1 MKSGPLVLS
10 ALVGVGLALASR
22 PAKGRT
28 FQSGAS
34 SPSVRDVAGVVERDL
49 GMPGF
54 ADFAAAAA
62 YGESRSNPS
71 ARNTSASEAA
81 RAAQGFKKF
90 RRMYDV
96 DERRPGDWT
105 FGSGGWFGFL
115 PSTALGEREWSDA
128 DPRLIFDP
136 VAATVLMAAFAQR
149 VARRHFGQ
157 LPASA
162 RDWLTIRRFMASN
175 RTGLDFLEERPGT
188 EERRQKLERHYQ
200 HTGSDPIGMHT
211 PVQWARRADQAYLKE
226 LRKREQS

>member
-1 MKSGPLVLS
+1 MKAGPLVLS

-28 FQSGAS
+28 STAGAAS
-34 SPSVRDVAGVVERDL
+34 SSVRDVASVVERDL

-54 ADFAAAAA
+54 SDFAAAAA
-62 YGESRSNPS
+62 FGESRNNPS

-81 RAAQGFKKF
+81 RAADGFENI
-90 RRMYDV
+90 RAMYAV
-96 DERRPGDWT
+96 DERRPNDWT

-115 PSTALGEREWSDA
+115 PSTALGEREWSSA

-149 VARRHFGQ
+149 VARRHFDK

-162 RDWLTIRRFMASN
+162 RDWLTVRRFMASN
-175 RTGLDFLEERPGT
+175 RVGLDFAEARPGT
-188 EERRQKLERHYQ
+188 AARRRKLERHYRQ
-200 HTGSDPIGMHT
+200 TGSDPRSMRT
-211 PVQWARRADQAYLKE
+211 PVQWSRRADQAYLQE
-226 LRKREQS
+226 LKQREQS